1 MSPSDSFDEATADM
15 INDGVTDLHQAMT
28 KIYFEKD
35 EAKKVGIIK
44 MTRGTCMLI
53 ITQVLIGS

>member
-1 MSPSDSFDEATADM
+1 M

-53 ITQVLIGS
+53 ITQVLSGS